1 MTVRVLLADDHPVF
15 LEGLR
20 IMLETVEGIEV
31 VGVASDGAE
40 LLEQAALVEADVVVV
55 DLDMPVLDGA
65 AAAAELI
72 ERQPGVAVMALTM
85 HAEEDAVLRA
95 LRAGVRGYLLK
106 SSGPMAI
113 ARALAVVAEGGVV
126 LSDTVGAMVA
136 RAALR
141 TTTVG
146 PFAQLS
152 TRETEILDH
161 VARGRANAEIARE
174 LFLSVK
180 TVQNHVSAILGK
192 LGVASR
198 AEAIARA
205 RDAGLGTGQA
215 SGGAL

>member
-1 MTVRVLLADDHPVF
+1 MTTRVLLADDHPVF

-20 IMLETVEGIEV
+20 IMLETVDGIEV
-31 VGVASDGAE
+31 VGVASNGAE
-40 LLEQAALVEADVVVV
+40 LLERAERVEADVAVV

-65 AAAAELI
+65 GAAAELM
-72 ERQPGVAVMALTM
+72 ERQPGVAVVALTM
-85 HAEEDAVLRA
+85 HADEDTVLRA

-106 SSGPMAI
+106 SSGPAAI
-113 ARALAVVAEGGVV
+113 ARALAAVAEGDVV
-126 LSDTVGAMVA
+126 LSGTVGAIVA

-141 TTTVG
+141 TTAVR

-152 TRETEILDH
+152 ARETEILDH

-192 LGVASR
+192 LGVAAR
-198 AEAIARA
+198 AEAVARA
-205 RDAGLGTGQA
+205 RDAGLGSGPV
-215 SGGAL
+215 SGGVS